1 MLVRQLSSRS
11 SLDASAPRSP
21 DALNS
26 DRDRGYSCE
35 RRLPVMVC
43 NAESDMAPDGAVLG
57 RECKEEVLDLVG
69 GEDGGS
75 VGP

>member
-1 MLVRQLSSRS
+1 MRQLSSRS
-11 SLDASAPRSP
+11 SLDAPAPGSP

-43 NAESDMAPDGAVLG
+43 NAESDTAPDGAVLG
-57 RECKEEVLDLVG
+57 RECKEEALDLVG
-69 GEDGGS
+69 GEDGDSS